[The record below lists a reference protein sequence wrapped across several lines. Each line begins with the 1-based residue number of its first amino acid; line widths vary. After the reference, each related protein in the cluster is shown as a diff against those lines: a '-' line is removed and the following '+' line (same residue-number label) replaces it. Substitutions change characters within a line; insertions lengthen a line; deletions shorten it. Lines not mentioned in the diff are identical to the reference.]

1 MKKDLCNIYIVLFL
15 TLCLSIPAQDKAGV
29 AGAHELLIPTSAVGL
44 SLSDAYTAG
53 ISGLDALTYN
63 PAGLFYLDN
72 EIGVMFSYM
81 QYLADINFSYAA
93 IGFKFEKFGVIAI
106 NVRNLDFGDIP
117 VTTVEKPYGTGENFS
132 PTYITAGI
140 TYSNS
145 LSDNLTVGISA
156 NLVTEK
162 ILQTTAST
170 VSFDLGFQIIR
181 MFGIS
186 GLKFGGVLK
195 NLGPALQFDGADLL
209 SQTERSGTGGIDF
222 IKYDTP
228 EFELPLQVV
237 IGIAY
242 DKKITEDYSISFS
255 TAFQS
260 SEYFNNEYKFGG
272 EFSYDNLI
280 YLRGGYTYIQESDE
294 NSDYNIF
301 GPTFGA
307 GFRIKGDFNVI
318 VDYGFRQARFFSSNH
333 IISVSLGF

>member
-1 MKKDLCNIYIVLFL
+1 MKKNIYKHISVISLL
-15 TLCLSIPAQDKAGV
+15 ISLSLSAQDKAGV

-44 SLSDAYTAG
+44 SLSDAYIAG

-63 PAGLFYLDN
+63 PAGLFYIDN
-72 EIGVMFSYM
+72 DIGVMFSYM

-93 IGFKFEKFGVIAI
+93 IGFKFENFGVLAV
-106 NVRNLDFGDIP
+106 NVRNLDFGEIP
-117 VTTVEKPYGTGENFS
+117 ITTVEKPYGTGENFS

-145 LSDNLTVGISA
+145 LSDNLTVGVSA

-162 ILQTTAST
+162 ILQTTANT
-170 VSFDLGFQIIR
+170 ISFDLGFQIAK
-181 MFGIS
+181 MFGIV
-186 GLKFGGVLK
+186 GLKLGGVLK
-195 NLGPALQFDGADLL
+195 NLGPELQFDGADLL

-228 EFELPLQVV
+228 EFELPLQVQ

-260 SEYFNNEYKFGG
+260 SEYFNNEYKIGG
-272 EFSYDNLI
+272 EFSYDNLV
-280 YLRGGYTYIQESDE
+280 YLRGGYTYIKEADE
-294 NSDYNIF
+294 NSDNNIF
-301 GPTFGA
+301 GPSFGA

-318 VDYGFRQARFFSSNH
+318 VDYGFRQARFFSNNH